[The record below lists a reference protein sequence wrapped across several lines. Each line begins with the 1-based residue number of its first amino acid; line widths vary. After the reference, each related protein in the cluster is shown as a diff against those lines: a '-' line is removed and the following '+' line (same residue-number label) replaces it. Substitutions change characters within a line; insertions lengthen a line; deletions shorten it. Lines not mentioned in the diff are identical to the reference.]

1 MSLLLMT
8 FILIYQLSSSLES
21 EASPPPPKYAK
32 NLPENYSCQNDV
44 FYYTLG

>member
-21 EASPPPPKYAK
+21 EAPPPPQ
-32 NLPENYSCQNDV
+32 NMVDTENYSCQNDV